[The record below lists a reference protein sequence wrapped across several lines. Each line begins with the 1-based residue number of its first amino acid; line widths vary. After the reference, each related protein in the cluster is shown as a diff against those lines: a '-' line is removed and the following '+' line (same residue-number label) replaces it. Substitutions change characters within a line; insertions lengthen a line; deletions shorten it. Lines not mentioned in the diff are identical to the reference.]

1 MTPVAADANALRLS
15 VEALGDDA
23 VVLRPTGV
31 LDSITYRPLRDEI
44 IKAALEE
51 PLVVVVDLAGL
62 EVPTESALAVF
73 TSARW
78 HVDRWPEVPIVL
90 VSESA
95 QARSALARNGV
106 TRYVPVYPT
115 LSGALAAVT
124 GEPAISV
131 RRRARAELLAE
142 AASLQ
147 RARDLIAQWLTAW
160 SVPEL
165 IPTAKVV
172 ATTLVENVLRHTDC
186 CPTLRL
192 EVKDSTVTVAVTD
205 ADPRPAGL
213 LESATARARPSGLQI
228 VAALSRA
235 WGNAPNTSGKV
246 VWAVLG
252 PESAL

>member
-1 MTPVAADANALRLS
+1 MASDESVLRVAAES
-15 VEALGDDA
+15 VGDA

-31 LDSITYRPLRDEI
+31 LDSSTYRPLRDAI

-51 PLVVVVDLAGL
+51 PHGVIVDVADLQ
-62 EVPTESALAVF
+62 VPAESALAVF

-95 QARSALARNGV
+95 HDRSALARNGV
-106 TRYVPVYPT
+106 TRYVPVHPT

-124 GEPAISV
+124 GEPATSV
-131 RRRARAELLAE
+131 RRRARAVLLAE

-147 RARDLIAQWLTAW
+147 RTRELIAQWLTAW
-160 SVPEL
+160 SMPEL

-172 ATTLVENVLRHTDC
+172 ATTLVENVLRHTES

-192 EVKDSTVTVAVTD
+192 EAKDATVTVAVTD
-205 ADPRPAGL
+205 ADPRPAGVR
-213 LESATARARPSGLQI
+213 ESVAAYAQPSGLQI
-228 VAALSRA
+228 VAALCRA
-235 WGNAPNTSGKV
+235 WGNTPNTSGKV

-252 PESAL
+252 PENTL